1 MQITETKA
9 EGLKREFKIV
19 VPAAKIEEQV
29 DNRLKEL
36 THTVRMPG
44 FRPGKVPAS
53 LLRKKYGQSVRGEVL
68 ERSIGESSSQTMTDR
83 GLRPAMQPE
92 IEIVSF
98 DEGEDLEYTM
108 VVELFPEIEPIDPA
122 AITLE
127 QLVAKAD
134 EETVEKTL
142 QRLADAH
149 KTSEAIASKRKSKA
163 GDILLIDF
171 VGRVDGEEFH
181 GGKAESY
188 LLELG
193 SNSLIP
199 GFEEQLVGAKAGEE
213 VAVEVTFP
221 EDYGAENLAG
231 KAAVFDVSV
240 RELRKSVAAAIDD
253 DLAKKVGTEDLEALK
268 KAIGEDHDR
277 EFKNISRLRLKRALL
292 DNLADAYSF
301 EVPEGMV
308 EREFEAIWKQ
318 IEEQRQEGAEADDP
332 EDEGKSE
339 DELKAEYRAISE
351 RRVRLGLLLVEVG
364 RLNNLS
370 VGQEEVNRAI
380 AAEARRY
387 PGQEKAVFDYYRD
400 TPEAM
405 EAIRAP
411 LMEDKVVDFILE
423 MAEITERTVSVDEL
437 LAEPDEAEKA
447 AAEAKAKP
455 KKRKSPARKKPKK
468 EEASAEEE
476 ASEQ

>member
-19 VPAAKIEEQV
+19 VPAADIEEQV

-68 ERSIGESSSQTMTDR
+68 ERSIGESSNQTMTDR

-142 QRLADAH
+142 RRLADAH

-171 VGRVDGEEFH
+171 VGRVDGEEFQ

-199 GFEEQLVGAKAGEE
+199 GFEEQLIGAKAGEE

-447 AAEAKAKP
+447 AAEGKP
-455 KKRKSPARKKPKK
+455 KKKRKSPARKKPKK

>member
-149 KTSEAIASKRKSKA
+149 KTSEVIASKRKSKT

-171 VGRVDGEEFH
+171 VGRVDGEEFQ

-213 VAVEVTFP
+213 VKVEVTFP

-253 DLAKKVGTEDLEALK
+253 DLAKKVGTENLEALR

-292 DNLADAYSF
+292 DNLADTYSF

-318 IEEQRQEGAEADDP
+318 IEEQRQAGSEADDP
-332 EDEGKSE
+332 EDEGKSD

-370 VGQEEVNRAI
+370 VGREEVNRAI

-447 AAEAKAKP
+447 AAEGKP
-455 KKRKSPARKKPKK
+455 KKKRKSPARKKPKK